1 MSNSIDLNL
10 ISQSTP
16 GRGMV
21 SAQLRNYW
29 ILEWYSWVFIMF
41 TGQTYVIIRLES
53 LRQLEVDSDGQ
64 DD

>member
-1 MSNSIDLNL
+1 MPNSIDLNF

-21 SAQLRNYW
+21 SAQSRNYW
-29 ILEWYSWVFIMF
+29 TLEWYSWGFIIF
-41 TGQTYVIIRLES
+41 TGRTYVIIRLES
-53 LRQLEVDSDGQ
+53 LRQLEVDSDRQ